1 MTSLSVSESLS
12 CQEEEVPLAVSSCH
26 PSFHVKLGSEEGGD
40 QKKESMLLGKKI
52 FTFLKDLQTHP
63 LQIFV
68 NEV

>member
-1 MTSLSVSESLS
+1 MTSLSASESLS
-12 CQEEEVPLAVSSCH
+12 CQEEEVPLADSSCH
-26 PSFHVKLGSEEGGD
+26 SSSYTKLGSEEGGD
-40 QKKESMLLGKKI
+40 QEKESLLLGKKI